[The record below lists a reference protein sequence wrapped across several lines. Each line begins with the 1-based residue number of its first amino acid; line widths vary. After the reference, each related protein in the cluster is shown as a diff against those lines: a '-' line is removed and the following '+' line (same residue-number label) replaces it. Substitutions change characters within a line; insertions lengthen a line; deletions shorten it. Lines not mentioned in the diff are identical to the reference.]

1 MYYNIGMD
9 RIFLRK
15 KLEEFY
21 LEDIGYSD
29 ITTDNLETD
38 KEVEATIVSKEDAIL
53 AGLNFVK
60 EVFLLVDNSLKIT
73 VLKTDG
79 EEVKKGEEVLKIN
92 GSGKSIL
99 KAERLALNI
108 LQRLSGIATKTR
120 KFAKI
125 LEDSKVKLL
134 DTRKTTPGFRA
145 FEKYAVKV
153 GGGYNHRFALYDMV
167 MIKDNHIALAGS
179 VKEAIRQIRKKVS
192 PMVKIEVEVSNF
204 SQLNEAIEENV
215 DIIML
220 DNMSLDEIKE
230 SIKLIR
236 SKNKHIKIEVSGN
249 ITEEK
254 LQKLKDLDIDFV
266 SSGALIHS
274 SRWIDFSLRFL

>member
-1 MYYNIGMD
+1 MKNMD
-9 RIFLRK
+9 KIFLRK

-29 ITTDNLETD
+29 ITTDNIETD
-38 KEVEATIVSKEDAIL
+38 KKILAVIVAKEDAVL
-53 AGLNFVK
+53 AGLDFVK
-60 EVFLLVDNSLKIT
+60 EVFFLVDNSLNIEN
-73 VLKTDG
+73 LKKDG
-79 EEVKKGEEVLKIN
+79 QEVKKGEKVFKIK

-99 KAERLALNI
+99 KGERVALNI

-120 KFAKI
+120 KFVKI
-125 LEDSKVKLL
+125 LEGSNIKLL

-167 MIKDNHIALAGS
+167 MIKDNHIVLAGN
-179 VKEAIRQIRKKVS
+179 VKETIRQIRKKVS
-192 PMVKIEVEVSNF
+192 PMTKIEVEVSNF
-204 SQLNEAIEENV
+204 HQLKEAIEENV

-220 DNMSLDEIKE
+220 DNMSLENIRKAIK
-230 SIKLIR
+230 IVK
-236 SKNKHIKIEVSGN
+236 SKNTNIKIEVSGN
-249 ITEEK
+249 ITEK
-254 LQKLKDLDIDFV
+254 KLKKIKNLDIDFI

-274 SRWIDFSLRFL
+274 SRWIDFSLKFLN